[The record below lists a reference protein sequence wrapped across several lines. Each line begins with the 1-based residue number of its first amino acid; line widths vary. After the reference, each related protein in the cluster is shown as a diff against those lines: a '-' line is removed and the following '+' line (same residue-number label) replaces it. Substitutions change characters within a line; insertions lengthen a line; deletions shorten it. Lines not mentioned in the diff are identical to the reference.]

1 MISLDIYKSLESTR
15 WNSETDI
22 PWDQFDDSITD
33 IQARWIRNTCLA
45 EFSTAPGT
53 AAFLRDFT
61 DDPDFAS
68 FMGLW
73 LFEEQKHMLAHY
85 EYLKRFRPH
94 LIPTD
99 EHIQNVNLHFE
110 PVPNRYC
117 LLFLHH
123 CEELDVASIYSNA
136 AKDIT
141 EPVYKKILQLIAADE
156 SRHSRI
162 FFTFCQRYLEKDYA
176 RAVDGYTKVAMF
188 LTSGRTHKHPT
199 ANIVNTENLAAGSV
213 QSRKPEP
220 DLYAKT
226 WSPSLQNL
234 DPSILINKYLSS
246 LSKLLD
252 HEFRS
257 AKDILKYRRNLKLS
271 EVNTITTH

>member
-1 MISLDIYKSLESTR
+1 MLSLDIYKSLEATR

-22 PWDQFDDSITD
+22 PWDQFNDTITD

-68 FMGLW
+68 FMGAW
-73 LFEEQKHMLAHY
+73 LFEEQKHMLIHY

-94 LIPTD
+94 LMPTD
-99 EHIQNVNLHFE
+99 EQIQNVNIYFE
-110 PVPNRYC
+110 PVPNKYC

-136 AKDIT
+136 AKDVT

-162 FFTFCQRYLEKDYA
+162 FFTFCQRYLEKDYE
-176 RAVDGYTKVAMF
+176 RAVDGYTKVALF
-188 LTSGRTHKHPT
+188 LTSARTHKHPT
-199 ANIVNTENLAAGSV
+199 ANTVNTEDLNAGSV

-226 WSPSLQNL
+226 WSTSLQNL

-246 LSKLLD
+246 LSKLLN
-252 HEFRS
+252 HEFHS
-257 AKDILKYRRNLKLS
+257 ARDILKYRRNLKLADAQP
-271 EVNTITTH
+271 VI